1 MQDFRTGPRFITV
14 TALLMNAL
22 ALSACGGGTTVFTG
36 AGAISIVGTPP
47 APPPPPPPKVEEP
60 PPPPPRVEV
69 RDNKIEFKEKIQFEN
84 NKSVI
89 LPQSFSLLDDIVKVI
104 KDNEHIKKIAIEGH
118 ASAEGDAK
126 HNMTLSDERAKAVM
140 KYCVDHGID
149 AKRLTAK
156 GFGVTKPIADNATEE
171 GREKNRRV
179 EFNIVEQD
187 VTKKKIEIDPK
198 TGKEKLVGETK
209 TTIKEKEAEA
219 PPPADPKKA
228 AEEKKAADK
237 KAAEEKKAADKK
249 AAEEKKAADKKAAE
263 EKKAADK
270 KAAEEKKAADK
281 KAAEEKKEEKK
292 KPSAKP

>member
-1 MQDFRTGPRFITV
+1 MQDFRTGPKFITL
-14 TALLMNAL
+14 TALLTSAI
-22 ALSACGGGTTVFTG
+22 ALSACGGGTLAFQGTSAFP
-36 AGAISIVGTPP
+36 IVGTPP
-47 APPPPPPPKVEEP
+47 ALPPPPPPPKEEP
-60 PPPPPRVEV
+60 PPPPARVEV

-126 HNMTLSDERAKAVM
+126 RNLTLSDERAKAVM

-156 GFGVTKPIADNATEE
+156 GFGITKPIADNATED

-187 VTKKKIEIDPK
+187 ITKKKVEIDAK
-198 TGKEKLVGETK
+198 TGKEKLIGETK
-209 TTIKEKEAEA
+209 TTVKEKEAEA
-219 PPPADPKKA
+219 PSAADNA
-228 AEEKKAADK
+228 AAKKAADK
-237 KAAEEKKAADKK
+237 AAADKAAADKAAADKK
-249 AAEEKKAADKKAAE
+249 ATEG
-263 EKKAADK
+263 
-270 KAAEEKKAADK
+270 
-281 KAAEEKKEEKK
+281 KK